1 MISSVDFY
9 YKFLFNTDKINNVI
23 PNDMLP
29 IELYS

>member
-9 YKFLFNTDKINNVI
+9 YNFFFNTDKINNVI

-29 IELYS
+29 IELNS